1 MRIIISIIAV
11 SFAYFSMQSASA
23 AFFVDFYLSA
33 PGVQTSFAQGN
44 AGTATEDF
52 NNLSLGGHSGPGT
65 LGVGNYTGSFQVVA
79 AEQWGGANSSKYPTN
94 PSGFDITF
102 TTAAQYVGFWWS
114 AGNSG
119 NQVDLYSGGSQVAHF
134 DSSYISSY
142 LNNGSGTVTA
152 LDGTTYNTS
161 AYYGNPN
168 QSSPGGHSGEPFGY
182 INLFARNGAG
192 YFDRIA
198 FSGGGF
204 EFDNVTASSS
214 TQDPRGSSF
223 GIGSVNSS
231 SPTTFSPTFSTAF
244 VSSSSAPESSQV
256 AASLLLLAG
265 IGGYVFV
272 KRRKAAKPAVS
283 TLAA

>member
-1 MRIIISIIAV
+1 MRILTSIIAV
-11 SFAYFSMQSASA
+11 SFACFGIQTASAS
-23 AFFVDFYLSA
+23 FYVDFYLSA

-65 LGVGNYTGSFQVVA
+65 LGVGNYTGGFQVVA
-79 AEQWGGANSSKYPTN
+79 ADQWGGANSSKYPTN

-114 AGNSG
+114 AGSG
-119 NQVDLYSGGSQVAHF
+119 NNAVDLYSGGSQVAHF
-134 DSSYISSY
+134 ETSYLTTY
-142 LNNGSGTVTA
+142 LNNGAGTVTA
-152 LDGTTYNTS
+152 LDGTNYNTS
-161 AYYGNPN
+161 SYYGNPN
-168 QSSPGGHSGEPFGY
+168 GYPAGTPYEPYGY

-192 YFDRIA
+192 YFNRIV

-231 SPTTFSPTFSTAF
+231 SPTSFSATFSTAF

-256 AASLLLLAG
+256 AASMLLLAG
-265 IGGYVFV
+265 IGGYAFV
-272 KRRKAAKPAVS
+272 KRRRAAKPAVAQ
-283 TLAA
+283 TAA

>member
-1 MRIIISIIAV
+1 MRILTSIIAV
-11 SFAYFSMQSASA
+11 SFACFGIQTASAS
-23 AFFVDFYLSA
+23 FYVDFYLSA

-52 NNLSLGGHSGPGT
+52 NSLSTGGHSGPSS
-65 LGVGNYTGSFQVVA
+65 LSVGSYTGSFQVVA
-79 AEQWGGANSSKYPTN
+79 ADQWGGANSSKYPTN
-94 PSGFDITF
+94 PSNFDITF

-119 NQVDLYSGGSQVAHF
+119 NEVDLYSGVNKVAHF

-152 LDGTTYNTS
+152 LDGTIYNTS

-192 YFDRIA
+192 YFNRIV
-198 FSGGGF
+198 FSGSGF

-214 TQDPRGSSF
+214 TEDPRGSSF

-231 SPTTFSPTFSTAF
+231 SPTSFSPTFSTVF

-256 AASLLLLAG
+256 AASMLLLAG
-265 IGGYVFV
+265 IGGYAFV
-272 KRRKAAKPAVS
+272 KRRRAAKPAVAQ
-283 TLAA
+283 TAA